1 MVDKGLLKFVM
12 WTQVVSGDKSSY
24 FNQPCREYFPLG
36 IWSKYNFSLKKHNY
50 YSNNSTLFGE
60 IMGMFVCFFSHS
72 YQMVLICYM

>member
-50 YSNNSTLFGE
+50 FFLTILPCFGE
-60 IMGMFVCFFSHS
+60 IMGTFFFFSLTATKWS
-72 YQMVLICYM
+72 